1 MTPSRPYLFRA
12 INEWLLDNDMTPYM
26 LVNAMDESTSVPQQY
41 VQDGEIVLNISPGSV
56 ENLMIDNTAV
66 SFSARFRGQPF
77 AVYVPMRAIQS
88 IYAKENGQGT
98 VFADEDGFPVP
109 DDDPEPPKPPKQKP
123 QLRVVK

>member
-12 INEWLLDNDMTPYM
+12 INEWLLDNDLTPYM
-26 LVNAMDESTSVPQQY
+26 LVNALDESTSVPQQY
-41 VQDGEIVLNISPGSV
+41 VQDGEIVLNISPTSV
-56 ENLMIDNTAV
+56 EDLLIDNTAV
-66 SFSARFRGQPF
+66 SFNARFRGQPF
-77 AVYVPMRAIQS
+77 SVYVPMRAIQS

-98 VFADEDGFPVP
+98 VFADEDGFPTS